1 MEPVEPPAELSTRD
15 ILMTVGVAVVAGLFS
30 VPVTVRVGYD
40 WWQQGFT
47 PLVVNQLVYMTIWN
61 LWFLGLPLFK
71 VGLVWLQGAYEH
83 SVPSAVLCR
92 VYCRYQLLALVPL
105 AFALLGAA
113 VGMLPYLFFLP
124 W

>member
-15 ILMTVGVAVVAGLFS
+15 TLMTVGVAVVAGLFT

-47 PLVVNQLVYMTIWN
+47 PQVTSQLLYMTIWN

-71 VGLVWLQGAYEH
+71 VGLVWLQGAYEQG
-83 SVPSAVLCR
+83 VPAAILCR
-92 VYCRYQLLALVPL
+92 VYCRYQFFALVPL
-105 AFALLGAA
+105 GFALCAA
-113 VGMLPYLFFLP
+113 GIGLLPYLFFVP